1 MNDVNAAQ
9 LAALY
14 VKMRDKRAQLKNAYE
29 EQDNAIKDQMQ
40 IVQNKL
46 LDICRETGAD
56 SLKTPYGTVIR
67 SMKSRYWPT
76 DWGAM
81 RDFIKE
87 HDAFELLE
95 QRIHQTNMKVFLS
108 EHPDLLPPGLNQTSE
123 YTISVR
129 KK

>member
-14 VKMRDKRAQLKNAYE
+14 LKMRDKRAQLLKAYE
-29 EQDNAIKDQMQ
+29 EQDAAIKDQMA

-46 LDICRETGAD
+46 LEICKETGAD

-67 SMKSRYWPT
+67 SMKSRYWT
-76 DWGAM
+76 SDWGAM
-81 RDFIKE
+81 HQFIKD
-87 HDAFELLE
+87 HDALDLLE
-95 QRIHQTNMKVFLS
+95 ARLHQTNLKTFLA
-108 EHPDLLPPGLNQTSE
+108 ENPDLLPPGLNQASE

>member
-29 EQDNAIKDQMQ
+29 EQDNTIKDQMQ